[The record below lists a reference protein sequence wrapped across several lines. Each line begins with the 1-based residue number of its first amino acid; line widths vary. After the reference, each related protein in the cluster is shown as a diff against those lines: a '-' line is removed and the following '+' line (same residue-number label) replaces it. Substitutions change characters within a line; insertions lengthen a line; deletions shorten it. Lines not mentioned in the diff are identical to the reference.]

1 MSTIAV
7 ALAGGGPLGGIYEI
21 GACAALAD
29 SIKGV
34 RFEQADIYVG
44 VSSGAVIA
52 SALANGISPDKLV
65 RILLSDDSG
74 EFFDPSTLLRP
85 PSGSILSGSP
95 RCRRWRWRVWP
106 TTSPPLGTRAC
117 SAHCRGCPRRSPPAC
132 STAAEWTAS

>member
-1 MSTIAV
+1 MSTIAI

-29 SIKGV
+29 SIKGL

-44 VSSGAVIA
+44 VSSGAVVA

-65 RILLSDDSG
+65 RILLSDDSS

-85 PSGSILSGSP
+85 AFGEYLRRCCPNQPANHDFPSP
-95 RCRRWRWRVWP
+95 K
-106 TTSPPLGTRAC
+106 
-117 SAHCRGCPRRSPPAC
+117 
-132 STAAEWTAS
+132 